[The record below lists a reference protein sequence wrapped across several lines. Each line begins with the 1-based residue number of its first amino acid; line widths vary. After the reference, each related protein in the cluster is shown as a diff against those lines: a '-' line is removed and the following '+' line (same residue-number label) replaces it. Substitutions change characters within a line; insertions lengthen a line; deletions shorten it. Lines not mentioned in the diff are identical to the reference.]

1 MTTAV
6 QNLETAAYLPP
17 PASPSASNAN
27 PKGSGAADPS
37 GEQSDFQSELQ
48 LQDTGKNAVSNT
60 TAKKE
65 NTKKENKAVGR
76 SEISSGKPGKKPEAS
91 AEDSNPVVMIPVQAV
106 DLQKQVQPL
115 PLALTIAL
123 PVEQAKPD
131 GNAQP
136 DQDTEETVQTVQK
149 GAQELRPA
157 AEALAK
163 TKPVGN
169 DALPAAPDFS
179 KVPSLPFP
187 VNIAAPED
195 ATSSK
200 DQAAMPAKPAP
211 LSASQPASA
220 AALSSAALSSAAP
233 SSAAPSSAAMPPAAM
248 RLADS
253 TPPEPV
259 AANPQGAIQETIDA
273 ASSSPSALAFAARM
287 AAAPQK
293 ADTSLPGNTTQSA
306 LASAQTP
313 DRIPVRYAATAQILQ
328 DGAIDTKQGDG
339 LKKDFGAAIER
350 SAGVEPRT
358 DMVLPRF
365 ETAREA
371 APNSAPAAP
380 QQTAP
385 SARTERVIETPPAPP
400 TSSRDIR
407 VQVPDNNGGS
417 TQVRFVESGGEVR
430 VSVRTADPAL
440 AQNLR
445 SHLNDLSQ
453 RLADGGM
460 PAEIWKPSANAASSQ
475 NDPNS
480 TGRDGRGSGG
490 QGSGGQGG
498 QQDRQEQRPA
508 WIEEM
513 EASLDSEQH

>member
-17 PASPSASNAN
+17 PASPSTSIAN

-37 GEQSDFQSELQ
+37 ADQPDFQSELQ
-48 LQDTGKNAVSNT
+48 LQDTGKDAGSNT
-60 TAKKE
+60 A
-65 NTKKENKAVGR
+65 TKKEDKAVGR
-76 SEISSGKPGKKPEAS
+76 SEKSSGKPGKKPEAP
-91 AEDSNPVVMIPVQAV
+91 AEDSNPVVSNPNVMMPAQAA
-106 DLQKQVQPL
+106 DPQKQIL
-115 PLALTIAL
+115 PLVLTLAL
-123 PVEQAKPD
+123 PVE
-131 GNAQP
+131 NAEP
-136 DQDTEETVQTVQK
+136 GQDHKESEQK
-149 GAQELRPA
+149 GGRELNPSGA
-157 AEALAK
+157 VLSGP
-163 TKPVGN
+163 KPPVSN
-169 DALPAAPDFS
+169 TLSAAPD
-179 KVPSLPFP
+179 
-187 VNIAAPED
+187 
-195 ATSSK
+195 SSK
-200 DQAAMPAKPAP
+200 DPSLSFAVNVVAPEEATKSGDQAAKPAQ
-211 LSASQPASA
+211 SAPSSANQQYWPAVPASA
-220 AALSSAALSSAAP
+220 VPASAVPVSAVPVSPAP
-233 SSAAPSSAAMPPAAM
+233 SSAAPPSAAVPPAAT
-248 RLADS
+248 LPADA

-259 AANPQGAIQETIDA
+259 AANPQEALQETSDSR
-273 ASSSPSALAFAARM
+273 SSSPSALAFAARM
-287 AAAPQK
+287 AAAPQT
-293 ADTSLPGNTTQSA
+293 ADTSIPGNPAQPSA
-306 LASAQTP
+306 ASAPTP

-328 DGAIDTKQGDG
+328 AAAINTKPGDG
-339 LKKDFGAAIER
+339 LKKDAGAAIEP
-350 SAGVEPRT
+350 SARVEPQAN
-358 DMVLPRF
+358 MILPRF
-365 ETAREA
+365 ETAPEA

-385 SARTERVIETPPAPP
+385 SARMERVIEPPPAPP

-430 VSVRTADPAL
+430 VSVRTADQAL

-490 QGSGGQGG
+490 QEPGQGG
-498 QQDRQEQRPA
+498 QQDRRQQRPA

-513 EASLDSEQH
+513 EASLDGEGH